1 MFVSNIETPLVRIM
15 APVLPSADKIY
26 PYLKTIDSNGIYSNF
41 GPLEQEVRKRIS
53 SHFGISA
60 DLVATCSNA
69 TLGIQGALATSNLP
83 AGVNWEIPAW
93 TFTATAAATALSGYG
108 AQFVDVDA
116 YGRIVPTPYAK
127 AIIDV
132 LPFGDEWVSDRLSE
146 EIDVIVV
153 DAAASFDAL
162 RNIPLERTK
171 PFAVVLSLHATKIL
185 PAGEGGVF
193 ISNDAGWV
201 KRFHDW
207 TKFGMTS
214 GRISSFVGTNAKLSE
229 YSAAVCLASFDD
241 WPSIRSAWSSIGDKA
256 RKISRESRL
265 SVIAALEK
273 EFISPYWILVM
284 KSEQEKKALAKHC
297 SELGIET
304 RDWWESGCQNMEA
317 YKNFN
322 RSDLPN
328 TKRMAETTI
337 ALPFHLRLTDREW
350 SRIEYCLQSFSA
362 K

>member
-1 MFVSNIETPLVRIM
+1 VSGLEIPLVRIM
-15 APVLPSADKIY
+15 APVLPSADSIY

-41 GPLEQEVRKRIS
+41 GPMEQEVRNRFS
-53 SHFGISA
+53 SHFGIPV
-60 DLVATCSNA
+60 DLIATCSNA
-69 TLGIQGALATSNLP
+69 TLGIQGALATSNLSTEIS
-83 AGVNWEIPAW
+83 WELPAW
-93 TFTATAAATALSGYG
+93 TFTATAAATALSGYD
-108 AQFVDVDA
+108 AQFADVDA
-116 YGRIVPTPYAK
+116 HGRLVPTSDAR

-132 LPFGDEWVSDRLSE
+132 LPFGDEWVSDRLGDE
-146 EIDVIVV
+146 LDVIVV

-162 RNIPLERTK
+162 RNIPLRRAK

-193 ISNDAGWV
+193 ISNDASWV

-207 TKFGMTS
+207 SMFGMAS

-229 YSAAVCLASFDD
+229 YSAAVCLASLDD
-241 WPSIRSAWSSIGDKA
+241 WPRIRSAWASIGDKA
-256 RKISRESRL
+256 RRISKANNL
-265 SVIAALEK
+265 SVVTAFEK

-284 KSEQEKKALAKHC
+284 KSEQEKKDLAKHC
-297 SELGIET
+297 LELGIET

-317 YKNFN
+317 YKNFK

-328 TKRMAETTI
+328 TKKMAETTI
-337 ALPFHLRLTDREW
+337 ALPFHLRLTDSEW
-350 SRIEYCLQSFSA
+350 SRIEYCLQSFTA